1 MFLMKSSK
9 NGIFLHP
16 HTLFTAIP
24 LAIPFQIVYNDS
36 IGGDAMHFYTPDG
49 QPRPIRLSAQTRQ
62 FAYDSF
68 NKKWQ
73 DMVIAQ
79 SEHG

>member
-1 MFLMKSSK
+1 
-9 NGIFLHP
+9 
-16 HTLFTAIP
+16 
-24 LAIPFQIVYNDS
+24 
-36 IGGDAMHFYTPDG
+36 MHFYAPDG

-62 FAYDSF
+62 FAYDSL
-68 NKKWQ
+68 NKEWQ